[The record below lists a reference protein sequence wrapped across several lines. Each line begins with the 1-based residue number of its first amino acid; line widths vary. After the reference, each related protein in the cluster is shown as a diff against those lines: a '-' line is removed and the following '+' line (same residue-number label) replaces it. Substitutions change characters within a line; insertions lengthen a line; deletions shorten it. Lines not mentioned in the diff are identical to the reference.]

1 MKRLISSLLLCVL
14 IFSCCGSALAVDD
27 DMLRSSYTLT
37 AHRAYVTT
45 GSNTGE
51 IKINYE
57 VGASKLSSPIGVS
70 SIVIYKA
77 DKSYVT
83 TIRGSTSNGLMVNS
97 DTKKSGSYTYK
108 GTSGV
113 SYYAV
118 VTMSA
123 TAGSEYDSETVTT
136 GTARAK

>member
-1 MKRLISSLLLCVL
+1 MKRLFSSLLVCVM
-14 IFSCCGSALAVDD
+14 IFSFCGSALAVSD
-27 DMLRSSYTLT
+27 DMLRASCTLT
-37 AHRAYVTT
+37 SHNAHIET
-45 GSNTGE
+45 GKNTGE
-51 IKINYE
+51 VKITYDVAAN
-57 VGASKLSSPIGVS
+57 KLSSPIGVS